1 MADCAPSPPSA
12 ATLWSRN
19 PELGVA
25 TLALAIAEAAV
36 ILVLVVVLIIM
47 CCRKKATVAPE
58 TPKRASAEDDGP
70 YLHDEDPA
78 YHAHDQDSDGEDG
91 APSKKAKGSSK
102 QAKAAA
108 AAAAAA
114 RRSYERTKLRPSE
127 RLGREELLLVMRD
140 PAMYAVLRKRDAAWE
155 TWESATARSA
165 SAAEGAQPMKPLV
178 ADTGRTIDVTAGH
191 RDPAL
196 DGAVV
201 PSGGALVVA
210 APACAACAPAAAPA
224 AAPDAPPDALAR
236 LPPAS
241 RRTLVP
247 LRPL

>member
-1 MADCAPSPPSA
+1 
-12 ATLWSRN
+12 LWSRN

-108 AAAAAA
+108 AAAAA

-155 TWESATARSA
+155 TWESGTARAA

-196 DGAVV
+196 DGAGV

>member
-1 MADCAPSPPSA
+1 MADCAPAPPSA

-91 APSKKAKGSSK
+91 APSKKPR
-102 QAKAAA
+102 AAQSRRRRRRRRRRRG
-108 AAAAAA
+108 A
-114 RRSYERTKLRPSE
+114 RTSGRSC
-127 RLGREELLLVMRD
+127 GR
-140 PAMYAVLRKRDAAWE
+140 A
-155 TWESATARSA
+155 SA
-165 SAAEGAQPMKPLV
+165 SAA
-178 ADTGRTIDVTAGH
+178 R
-191 RDPAL
+191 
-196 DGAVV
+196 
-201 PSGGALVVA
+201 S
-210 APACAACAPAAAPA
+210 CC
-224 AAPDAPPDALAR
+224 
-236 LPPAS
+236 S
-241 RRTLVP
+241 
-247 LRPL
+247 

>member
-1 MADCAPSPPSA
+1 M
-12 ATLWSRN
+12 
-19 PELGVA
+19 A

-108 AAAAAA
+108 AAAAA

-155 TWESATARSA
+155 TWESSTARAA

>member
-1 MADCAPSPPSA
+1 MADCAPAPPSA

-108 AAAAAA
+108 AAAAA

-155 TWESATARSA
+155 TWESGTARRA

>member
-1 MADCAPSPPSA
+1 M
-12 ATLWSRN
+12 
-19 PELGVA
+19 A

-108 AAAAAA
+108 AAAAA

-155 TWESATARSA
+155 TWESGTARAA

-191 RDPAL
+191 LFMRNISVRNTGL
-196 DGAVV
+196 YQ
-201 PSGGALVVA
+201 
-210 APACAACAPAAAPA
+210 PAA
-224 AAPDAPPDALAR
+224 
-236 LPPAS
+236 
-241 RRTLVP
+241 
-247 LRPL
+247 LRPPPEECDEWQSGCATPLANGDYAVEASYVGIGARMFLGE

>member
-1 MADCAPSPPSA
+1 MADCETSA

-58 TPKRASAEDDGP
+58 TPNRASAEDDGP

-108 AAAAAA
+108 AAAAA

-155 TWESATARSA
+155 AWESGTARSA

-201 PSGGALVVA
+201 PSGGAFVVA

>member
-1 MADCAPSPPSA
+1 MADCAPAPPSA

-58 TPKRASAEDDGP
+58 TPNRASAEDDGP

-102 QAKAAA
+102 QAKAA

-155 TWESATARSA
+155 TWESGTARAA

>member
-108 AAAAAA
+108 AAAAA

-155 TWESATARSA
+155 TWESSTARAA
-165 SAAEGAQPMKPLV
+165 SAAE
-178 ADTGRTIDVTAGH
+178 
-191 RDPAL
+191 
-196 DGAVV
+196 
-201 PSGGALVVA
+201 
-210 APACAACAPAAAPA
+210 
-224 AAPDAPPDALAR
+224 AR
-236 LPPAS
+236 S
-241 RRTLVP
+241 R
-247 LRPL
+247 